1 MPSPHPGL
9 RSSLA
14 EWLGWQESLHP
25 HRIDLGLERCREVL
39 GRLAED
45 APPWPLITVAGT
57 NGKGSCVAFMEQALL
72 ALGRRPGAFTSPHL
86 NRYNER
92 IRIAGA
98 EVSDRQLVEVFF
110 AIDEARAG
118 TSLTYFEF
126 SALAAIELFRRE
138 NVDIGLLE
146 VGLGGR
152 LDASNVIDADI
163 AVVTSLALDHQD
175 WLGESLAEI
184 AVEKAGIFRAGKP
197 AICGEPAPPDSLIR
211 TAAGLPAQLLL
222 RERDFSFRWQGESA
236 GKWLCEGPGWRFDDL
251 PLPPVCSEPIL
262 SNIACGIAALQL
274 LRPAPVADKWQWPEA
289 LATAIEQGTPP
300 GRFQVFPGDVE
311 WVVDVAHNAAA
322 FEHLADN
329 LARQPG
335 YRDGRN
341 VLVLGMLADKDV
353 EALAPLA
360 ALADCWYA
368 VSTHGLRGLAADALA
383 ERLGGLLG
391 EAVACLPRVEEA
403 CAAAAREARP
413 GDRIVVTGSFVVAG
427 PALAWLHGER
437 PLQALD

>member
-9 RSSLA
+9 HSSLA
-14 EWLGWQESLHP
+14 EWLRWQETLHP
-25 HRIDLGLERCREVL
+25 NRIDLGLERCREVL
-39 GRLAED
+39 GRLAD
-45 APPWPLITVAGT
+45 GAPAWPLITVAGT

-72 ALGRRPGAFTSPHL
+72 ALGCRPGAFSSPHL

-98 EVSDRQLVEVFF
+98 EATDRQLVEVFF
-110 AIDEARAG
+110 AIDQARAG

-138 NVDIGLLE
+138 NVDVALLE

-163 AVVTSLALDHQD
+163 AVVTSLALDHRE
-175 WLGESLAEI
+175 WLGETLAEI
-184 AVEKAGIFRAGKP
+184 AGEKAGIFRAGKP
-197 AICGEPAPPDSLIR
+197 AICGEPDPPDSLIR
-211 TAAGLPAQLLL
+211 TAAGLPARLLL
-222 RERDFSFRWQGESA
+222 RERDFSFRWQGEST

-251 PLPPVCSEPIL
+251 PLPPVCSNPIL
-262 SNIACGIAALQL
+262 SNIACAIAALQL
-274 LRPAPVADKWQWPEA
+274 LRPAPVADKRQWPAA
-289 LATAIEQGTPP
+289 LATAMRLGTPP

-311 WVVDVAHNAAA
+311 WIVDVAHNAAA

-353 EALAPLA
+353 AALAPLA
-360 ALADCWYA
+360 ALVDCWYA
-368 VSTHGLRGLAADALA
+368 VSTEGARGVAADTLA
-383 ERLGGLLG
+383 DRLSGLLG
-391 EAVACLPRVEEA
+391 KAVACLPQVEEA
-403 CAAAAREARP
+403 CAAAAGQARP
-413 GDRIVVTGSFVVAG
+413 GDRIVVTGSFTVAG
-427 PALAWLHGER
+427 PALAWLRGETST
-437 PLQALD
+437 QALN

>member
-9 RSSLA
+9 HSSLA
-14 EWLGWQESLHP
+14 EWLRWQETLHP
-25 HRIDLGLERCREVL
+25 NRIDLGLERCREVL
-39 GRLAED
+39 GRLAD
-45 APPWPLITVAGT
+45 GAPAWPLITVAGT

-72 ALGRRPGAFTSPHL
+72 ALGRRPGAFSSPHL

-98 EVSDRQLVEVFF
+98 EATDRQLVEVFF
-110 AIDEARAG
+110 AIDQARAG

-138 NVDIGLLE
+138 NVDVALLE

-163 AVVTSLALDHQD
+163 AVVTSLALDHRE
-175 WLGESLAEI
+175 WLGETLAEI
-184 AVEKAGIFRAGKP
+184 AGEKAGIFRAGKP
-197 AICGEPAPPDSLIR
+197 AICGEPDPPDSLIR
-211 TAAGLPAQLLL
+211 TAAGLPARLLL
-222 RERDFSFRWQGESA
+222 RERDFSFRWQGEST

-251 PLPPVCSEPIL
+251 PLPPVCSNPIL
-262 SNIACGIAALQL
+262 SNIACAIAALQL
-274 LRPAPVADKWQWPEA
+274 LRPAPVADKRQWPAA
-289 LATAIEQGTPP
+289 LATAMRLGTPP

-311 WVVDVAHNAAA
+311 WIVDVAHNAAA

-353 EALAPLA
+353 AALAPLA
-360 ALADCWYA
+360 ALVDCWYA
-368 VSTHGLRGLAADALA
+368 VSTEGARGVAADTLA
-383 ERLGGLLG
+383 DRLSGLLG
-391 EAVACLPRVEEA
+391 KAVACLPQVEEA
-403 CAAAAREARP
+403 CAAAAGQARP
-413 GDRIVVTGSFVVAG
+413 GDRIVVTGSFTVAG
-427 PALAWLHGER
+427 PALAWLRGETST
-437 PLQALD
+437 QALN